1 MFKTYI
7 KLALRNLW
15 KHKTTT
21 LINISGLAVGLACCA
36 LVFLYF
42 QHESSFDKGFDNGEN
57 IFRVT
62 STFKDGSQAPTVGM
76 PYAKYLKAEIPEIE
90 EVSRLDA
97 TNGTVIVQAQK
108 TGISTP
114 YAEESGYWVDPQFF
128 NILSFHFLYG
138 DKNTAFKTPNT
149 VVLSQTLAKK
159 LYGDAYPIGKTVKA
173 GTVIYTVTGVF
184 KEDFLNHI
192 QADFFASNNSD
203 VAREHIAN
211 NNSWVV
217 NDNFYTYVKLKPNSN
232 VQHVI
237 KELNDYLQRHA
248 ASEMKEHSDHIT
260 NSLQALKDIHLHSSD
275 YMDYLAYKQGN
286 IKYIFLLAS
295 VAFLILLL
303 ASINYMNLTTA
314 QALSRAREA
323 GVRRV
328 LGAGK
333 AAIRYQFL
341 TESSIISICSLFISI
356 GFAFLFLP
364 EFNSLT
370 GQSLSFF
377 TKENSSL
384 ILWMTLISVITGL
397 ASGLYPAFYLSGF
410 NPVKVLKGSISDSPG
425 MFNIRKVL
433 IVTQFIISTCLI
445 FSTIVIW
452 KQLHFMINAKTGF
465 DKDQQLVINLNSE
478 QSQKNGSILMKQM
491 GGNINFKTV
500 TRATAPLIS
509 GDMNLY
515 ASDKSISDKQ
525 IVFMNFADE
534 NYLKTLGLQLI
545 SGSNIRPQTFTNTNM
560 QEDMELHDFGK
571 EIILNE
577 EATKLLGFDPY
588 TAAGKYVSHL
598 HNGIV
603 YSYRIVGVVKNYHY
617 FSLHA
622 SIGPCGI
629 MACNPLR
636 CTSIVAKVNGREASS
651 AVNFVSG
658 QWKKLNPDTPFS
670 YGFLDAIF
678 QSDYSRDQSTQ
689 KMAGIFATMAI
700 FISCLGLLGLITY
713 SLNRK
718 AREIGIRKVL
728 GASVSNIVVLFYR
741 QYFRLVLIA
750 NLIALPLGWYFM
762 RNWLSDFPYKVSI
775 SWWIF
780 AVSLLSGL
788 IVAFLT
794 ISFKTIKAAT
804 INPVE
809 SLRNE

>member
-1 MFKTYI
+1 
-7 KLALRNLW
+7 
-15 KHKTTT
+15 
-21 LINISGLAVGLACCA
+21 
-36 LVFLYF
+36 
-42 QHESSFDKGFDNGEN
+42 
-57 IFRVT
+57 
-62 STFKDGSQAPTVGM
+62 
-76 PYAKYLKAEIPEIE
+76 
-90 EVSRLDA
+90 
-97 TNGTVIVQAQK
+97 
-108 TGISTP
+108 
-114 YAEESGYWVDPQFF
+114 
-128 NILSFHFLYG
+128 
-138 DKNTAFKTPNT
+138 
-149 VVLSQTLAKK
+149 VV
-159 LYGDAYPIGKTVKA
+159 
-173 GTVIYTVTGVF
+173 
-184 KEDFLNHI
+184 
-192 QADFFASNNSD
+192 
-203 VAREHIAN
+203 
-211 NNSWVV
+211 
-217 NDNFYTYVKLKPNSN
+217 
-232 VQHVI
+232 
-237 KELNDYLQRHA
+237 KELNDYLQRHGGA
-248 ASEMKEHSDHIT
+248 EMKEHSDYIS
-260 NSLQALKDIHLHSSD
+260 NSLQALKDIHLNSPD

-314 QALSRAREA
+314 QAMSRAREA

-356 GFAFLFLP
+356 GLAFLFLP

-377 TKENSSL
+377 AKENSSL
-384 ILWMTLISVITGL
+384 ILWMTLISVVTGL
-397 ASGLYPAFYLSGF
+397 ASGVYPAFYLSGF
-410 NPVKVLKGSISDSPG
+410 NPVKVLKGNITDSPG

-478 QSQKNGSILMKQM
+478 QSQRNSGILIRQM
-491 GGNINFKTV
+491 SGNANFKII

-515 ASDKSISDKQ
+515 ASGKSISDKQ
-525 IVFMNFADE
+525 IVFMDFADE

-545 SGSNIRPQTFTNTNM
+545 SGTNINPETFTNTNM

-577 EATKLLGFDPY
+577 EAAKLLGFDPY
-588 TAAGKYVSHL
+588 TAPGKYVSHL

-603 YSYRIVGVVKNYHY
+603 YSYKIVGVVKNYHY

-636 CTSIVAKVNGREASS
+636 CTSIVAKVNGHQATS
-651 AVNFVSG
+651 AVQFVSD
-658 QWKKLNPDTPFS
+658 QWKKLNPDSPFS

-689 KMAGIFATMAI
+689 KMTGIFATMAI

-713 SLNRK
+713 SLTRK

-728 GASVSNIVVLFYR
+728 GASVSNIVVLFYK
-741 QYFRLVLIA
+741 QYFRLVLVA

-762 RNWLSDFPYKVSI
+762 RSWLSDFPYKVNI
-775 SWWIF
+775 SWWVF
-780 AVSLLSGL
+780 AISLFSGL

-804 INPVE
+804 VNPVE